1 MKGSKNIIRLVI
13 DKFHILVVQNIS
25 IELYKKSVLHVQSCF
40 FAKIS
45 YLRDRKSGNGNGE
58 WRTRNG
64 ESLKQGIFK
73 TGNL

>member
-40 FAKIS
+40 FAKDQLSKGQEI
-45 YLRDRKSGNGNGE
+45 RERE
-58 WRTRNG
+58 WGMANREQR
-64 ESLKQGIFK
+64 IFK
-73 TGNL
+73 TRNL